1 MKIPDRRQQTQGYN
15 RRRPWRLSR
24 WLLSLAIFFGVPLYF
39 PAELSSSAY
48 TASSPL
54 SVLARL
60 SEKPSPLRWPAAHRG
75 DRAFGHDN
83 SLEAI
88 RGAAQTGIPLIE
100 VDVRRN
106 ADGSLF
112 LFHDR
117 RLDEGEMTAPTELM
131 GKRAESLGDHELSLV
146 HYSGGV
152 PSRIATYAEALDA
165 IEPYKTML
173 QLDVKG
179 ESRGVIDQ
187 AVRIARQKGQAHQIV
202 IQCQRLSTLAYTREK
217 YPDIAV
223 LARAHSIADIRL
235 AYRKLPDIIQ
245 IEAEWITP
253 QIIEE
258 IHTAGSKILVKSLY
272 AMDTVEHWERLFDAG
287 IDILLTDKAAQMVW
301 YLSASQRLDGHA
313 K

>member
-1 MKIPDRRQQTQGYN
+1 MKRLDRSQHTQGYT
-15 RRRPWRLSR
+15 RRKPRHLSR
-24 WLLSLAIFFGVPLYF
+24 CLLSLVIFFAVPLYF
-39 PAELSSSAY
+39 PVELSSSAY

-60 SEKPSPLRWPAAHRG
+60 YEQPSPLRWPAAHRG
-75 DRAFGHDN
+75 DQAFGPEN

-88 RGAAQTGIPLIE
+88 RGAAQAGIPLIE

-106 ADGSLF
+106 ADGTLF

-117 RLDEGEMTAPTELM
+117 RLDDDKMTGPAELM
-131 GKRAESLGDHELSLV
+131 GKRAESLDDHELPLV
-146 HYSGGV
+146 HYAGGG

-165 IEPYKTML
+165 IKPYRTML

-179 ESRGVIDQ
+179 ESRAVIDQ
-187 AVRIARQKGQAHQIV
+187 AVRLAREKGQAHQIL
-202 IQCQRLSTLAYTREK
+202 IQCQRLSTLAYVREK
-217 YPDIAV
+217 FSDIAV
-223 LARAHSIADIRL
+223 LARSHSIADVRM

-253 QIIEE
+253 ELVEE

-272 AMDTVEHWERLFDAG
+272 ELDTVEHWESLLDAG
-287 IDILLTDKAAQMVW
+287 IDIMLTDKAVEMAH
-301 YLSASQRLDGHA
+301 YLSASPALYA
-313 K
+313 AP